1 MKMEKFRNHIKR
13 NKRKYIVYGFLAAV
27 LIALFSIYLTAK
39 ITDNSF
45 IENAYDTRMEQNLN
59 WYFINGTIKPDAPPL
74 ATFDGFLSEYV
85 DDFFIYVASAFVILW
100 IARRIL
106 HAMKK
111 RISPDIHNT
120 LHVLVRSIV
129 LPIFIIAYISKFEPF
144 TGSIIGV
151 AATLGAAF
159 GIAAAK
165 SVGDLL
171 AGLALVFSKHHNVGD
186 YIFIPELNIE
196 GVVKKISVTYMTIR
210 QPNETK
216 AVIPIRKIREHE
228 IINIAI
234 AEYEE
239 KEEDHHKDISDLFLY
254 GERIA
259 ETDYVYPAKWA
270 VHSDESHEICVKAI
284 EKTAKEYNNILDEPV
299 EWRISSR
306 DRLNRRYEIKLQVL
320 DPEKLLTLVTDFMK
334 SLEKNYEKEKSKK

>member
-1 MKMEKFRNHIKR
+1 MMKFKDHLQR
-13 NKRKYIVYGFLAAV
+13 NKRKYIAYSIFAAL
-27 LIALFSIYLTAK
+27 LITVFSIYLTVK
-39 ITDNSF
+39 ITDNNP
-45 IENAYDTRMEQNLN
+45 IEDAYDTRMQQNLD
-59 WYFINGTIKPDAPPL
+59 WYFINGTLKADAPAL
-74 ATFDGFLSEYV
+74 ATLDGFLAEYV
-85 DDFFIYVASAFVILW
+85 DDFFIYFACAFVLLW
-100 IARRIL
+100 IANRVL

-120 LHVLVRSIV
+120 LHVLIRSIV

-171 AGLALVFSKHHNVGD
+171 AGLAMVFSKHHNVGD
-186 YIFIPELNIE
+186 YIFIPELKIE
-196 GVVKKISVTYMTIR
+196 GIVKKISVTYMTIL

-216 AVIPIRKIREHE
+216 AVIPISKVKEHE
-228 IINIAI
+228 VINIAI
-234 AEYEE
+234 AEYA
-239 KEEDHHKDISDLFLY
+239 EDDDQHRDISDLFLY

-259 ETDYVYPAKWA
+259 ETDHVYPLKWA
-270 VHSDESHEICVKAI
+270 VHSDDSHDACVRAI
-284 EKTAKEYNNILDEPV
+284 EKTAKEYGPELDEPA
-299 EWRISSR
+299 EWRIYER

-320 DPEKLLTLVTDFMK
+320 EPEKLLTLAPDFLK
-334 SLEKNYEKEKSKK
+334 SLESNYEKIK